1 MPYMVTFTINIPPML
16 PYMAAPWILCPMGF
30 SLWQSDITV
39 PRFNST
45 CSLLQISP
53 GWWLS
58 HPSDKYESQWEGLSH
73 ILLWKIKHVPKHQ
86 PVTLVAPVAPEP
98 HQPSHGSSSGQ
109 NSLGPVLKKVH
120 GIRIVL
126 AISCPYS
133 RAEHIP
139 CQNSW
144 EISGNCEDPF
154 QVKFV
159 FHTVCQVFL
168 FFWHVRCRLHM
179 FFPKEDPYF
188 QQFLEM
194 S

>member
-1 MPYMVTFTINIPPML
+1 MSVFFSKPRISLHWFVPML
-16 PYMAAPWILCPMGF
+16 TAKQHSHKRSRKCFGW
-30 SLWQSDITV
+30 
-39 PRFNST
+39 R
-45 CSLLQISP
+45 QIDLKESSKKTFF
-53 GWWLS
+53 GGRNALS
-58 HPSDKYESQWEGLSH
+58 NTIYNYH
-73 ILLWKIKHVPKHQ
+73 IGCWCNVNMFPDCFQI
-86 PVTLVAPVAPEP
+86 
-98 HQPSHGSSSGQ
+98 
-109 NSLGPVLKKVH
+109 
-120 GIRIVL
+120 IFIL

-139 CQNSW
+139 CQSSW
-144 EISGNCEDPF
+144 GISGNCEDPF

-159 FHTVCQVFL
+159 FHTVCQVLL

>member
-1 MPYMVTFTINIPPML
+1 MVQWYPSIFLYNHHGDTII
-16 PYMAAPWILCPMGF
+16 
-30 SLWQSDITV
+30 
-39 PRFNST
+39 
-45 CSLLQISP
+45 
-53 GWWLS
+53 
-58 HPSDKYESQWEGLSH
+58 
-73 ILLWKIKHVPKHQ
+73 
-86 PVTLVAPVAPEP
+86 
-98 HQPSHGSSSGQ
+98 
-109 NSLGPVLKKVH
+109 
-120 GIRIVL
+120 L

-159 FHTVCQVFL
+159 FHTVCQVLL

-179 FFPKEDPYF
+179 FFRKEDPYF

-194 S
+194 YGNVIINNVELSKNGLIMFLWEFVIYTFQDLKTQFISFKLNYVLARLAGLSPAAPSPSFLTSLWPRKEPCTTGSRNTNHRRSCFLPCKLIPPIEYDATPGVR

>member
-1 MPYMVTFTINIPPML
+1 M
-16 PYMAAPWILCPMGF
+16 
-30 SLWQSDITV
+30 QSYAYICTYIHKDT
-39 PRFNST
+39 
-45 CSLLQISP
+45 LLNWNFMIMM
-53 GWWLS
+53 
-58 HPSDKYESQWEGLSH
+58 
-73 ILLWKIKHVPKHQ
+73 
-86 PVTLVAPVAPEP
+86 
-98 HQPSHGSSSGQ
+98 
-109 NSLGPVLKKVH
+109 
-120 GIRIVL
+120 VL

-159 FHTVCQVFL
+159 FHTVCQVLL

-194 S
+194 SINNVELSKNGLIMFLWEFVIYTFQDLKAQFISFKLMFWHAWLAFHQQRHPHLSWHLCGPAKSSAQQDLGTQIIDDPVFFRAK

>member
-1 MPYMVTFTINIPPML
+1 MVKSFAGL
-16 PYMAAPWILCPMGF
+16 PCRLAVICLSAYLVT
-30 SLWQSDITV
+30 TV
-39 PRFNST
+39 
-45 CSLLQISP
+45 LLNFLTWLVQRLD
-53 GWWLS
+53 WWLAWVENTIQVLAHFLLYTLATYLPTYVFLYLHS
-58 HPSDKYESQWEGLSH
+58 STLHNATLH
-73 ILLWKIKHVPKHQ
+73 IQLHYDCTKCAHCALFCTEYLNTYI
-86 PVTLVAPVAPEP
+86 
-98 HQPSHGSSSGQ
+98 
-109 NSLGPVLKKVH
+109 
-120 GIRIVL
+120 L

-144 EISGNCEDPF
+144 EISGNCEDSF

-159 FHTVCQVFL
+159 FHTVCQVLL

>member
-1 MPYMVTFTINIPPML
+1 MLSQKNMSCFSEIPHGNTMTWYETPVSYIFPMKK
-16 PYMAAPWILCPMGF
+16 
-30 SLWQSDITV
+30 
-39 PRFNST
+39 
-45 CSLLQISP
+45 SP
-53 GWWLS
+53 K
-58 HPSDKYESQWEGLSH
+58 P
-73 ILLWKIKHVPKHQ
+73 
-86 PVTLVAPVAPEP
+86 
-98 HQPSHGSSSGQ
+98 SSGLPGDRRRRCEEGDRGRRRVGHSEASRHRRQ
-109 NSLGPVLKKVH
+109 RRGAGALCHVGHLHDQHFASAMATWLNWWVKHHVKAM
-120 GIRIVL
+120 GIHLAEMLDLSIL

-159 FHTVCQVFL
+159 FHTVCQVLL

>member
-1 MPYMVTFTINIPPML
+1 MIYPTDMMIFP
-16 PYMAAPWILCPMGF
+16 
-30 SLWQSDITV
+30 
-39 PRFNST
+39 
-45 CSLLQISP
+45 
-53 GWWLS
+53 
-58 HPSDKYESQWEGLSH
+58 
-73 ILLWKIKHVPKHQ
+73 
-86 PVTLVAPVAPEP
+86 
-98 HQPSHGSSSGQ
+98 
-109 NSLGPVLKKVH
+109 
-120 GIRIVL
+120 IVL

-154 QVKFV
+154 QEKFV
-159 FHTVCQVFL
+159 FHTVCHVLL

-179 FFPKEDPYF
+179 FFPKDDPYF

>member
-1 MPYMVTFTINIPPML
+1 MYI
-16 PYMAAPWILCPMGF
+16 
-30 SLWQSDITV
+30 
-39 PRFNST
+39 
-45 CSLLQISP
+45 
-53 GWWLS
+53 
-58 HPSDKYESQWEGLSH
+58 H
-73 ILLWKIKHVPKHQ
+73 ILMCVYAYKCTDIKKHIY
-86 PVTLVAPVAPEP
+86 VCTYM
-98 HQPSHGSSSGQ
+98 HID
-109 NSLGPVLKKVH
+109 VH
-120 GIRIVL
+120 IYMHMYVYIATDNQLERIFL

-159 FHTVCQVFL
+159 FHTVCQVLL

>member
-1 MPYMVTFTINIPPML
+1 MSVYQRVIHLYMNHVQPFSIPSGEL
-16 PYMAAPWILCPMGF
+16 
-30 SLWQSDITV
+30 
-39 PRFNST
+39 
-45 CSLLQISP
+45 SP
-53 GWWLS
+53 L
-58 HPSDKYESQWEGLSH
+58 KQ
-73 ILLWKIKHVPKHQ
+73 Q
-86 PVTLVAPVAPEP
+86 PVAAIHPEYSCLSTLGNLENKMCSPYLFGIFIWLVVWNMNFIFLYIGNNHPNRRT
-98 HQPSHGSSSGQ
+98 PSFFQRGR
-109 NSLGPVLKKVH
+109 LKPPTRLLLT
-120 GIRIVL
+120 IIL

-159 FHTVCQVFL
+159 FHTVCQVLL

>member
-1 MPYMVTFTINIPPML
+1 MSCMCMCIYIYILSITYCGYRTYIISYHQKNIM
-16 PYMAAPWILCPMGF
+16 YGCIYIMYVYVYIAYACIM
-30 SLWQSDITV
+30 SDVYTV
-39 PRFNST
+39 
-45 CSLLQISP
+45 C
-53 GWWLS
+53 
-58 HPSDKYESQWEGLSH
+58 H
-73 ILLWKIKHVPKHQ
+73 IYIYVCVCMHTYHMYIYIYIIP
-86 PVTLVAPVAPEP
+86 
-98 HQPSHGSSSGQ
+98 
-109 NSLGPVLKKVH
+109 
-120 GIRIVL
+120 

-159 FHTVCQVFL
+159 FHTVCQVLL

-188 QQFLEM
+188 QQFLETSELIM
-194 S
+194 LSFPKMD

>member
-1 MPYMVTFTINIPPML
+1 MTYHHYIH
-16 PYMAAPWILCPMGF
+16 LCHF
-30 SLWQSDITV
+30 
-39 PRFNST
+39 
-45 CSLLQISP
+45 
-53 GWWLS
+53 
-58 HPSDKYESQWEGLSH
+58 
-73 ILLWKIKHVPKHQ
+73 
-86 PVTLVAPVAPEP
+86 
-98 HQPSHGSSSGQ
+98 
-109 NSLGPVLKKVH
+109 
-120 GIRIVL
+120 IRIPLYNTVNMYMIVYVLSTISIYIHLILIVYVLQKYILSSLEKPHGKSLKSRVYPHFISSKRWFRMVIFL

-159 FHTVCQVFL
+159 FRTVCQVLL
-168 FFWHVRCRLHM
+168 FFWHVGCRLHM

>member
-1 MPYMVTFTINIPPML
+1 
-16 PYMAAPWILCPMGF
+16 MA
-30 SLWQSDITV
+30 
-39 PRFNST
+39 N
-45 CSLLQISP
+45 
-53 GWWLS
+53 
-58 HPSDKYESQWEGLSH
+58 
-73 ILLWKIKHVPKHQ
+73 PKHRKPQ
-86 PVTLVAPVAPEP
+86 SSRPEI
-98 HQPSHGSSSGQ
+98 GDT
-109 NSLGPVLKKVH
+109 
-120 GIRIVL
+120 L